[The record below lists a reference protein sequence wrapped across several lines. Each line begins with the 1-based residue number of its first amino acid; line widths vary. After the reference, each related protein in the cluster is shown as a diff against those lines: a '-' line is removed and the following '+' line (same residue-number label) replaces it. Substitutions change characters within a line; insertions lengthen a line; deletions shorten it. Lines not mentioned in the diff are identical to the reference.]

1 MWATAACQALRNGK
15 RLQLSYDGF
24 TRVVEVHTVG
34 TTTADNECMSVWQV
48 RGGSDSNEPIGWKLM
63 RVDEALAAVE
73 INEKSEAPRT
83 GYKRY
88 AKPFR
93 AIRCQI

>member
-1 MWATAACQALRNGK
+1 MWAHVACQALRNGK

-34 TTTADNECMSVWQV
+34 TATSGNECMSVWQV
-48 RGGSDSNEPIGWKLM
+48 RGGSDSNERVGWKTM

-73 INEKSEAPRT
+73 IDEKSEAPRT
-83 GYKRY
+83 GYMRN
-88 AKPFR
+88 AKQFR
-93 AIRCQI
+93 IIRCQI